1 MSKKEFIEL
10 LKNKGIILSDKQIEQ
25 FDKYFK
31 LLVEWNE
38 KMNLTAITDE
48 EGVYL
53 KHFYDS
59 ITIAFDFEFA
69 SQSIVDVGA
78 GAGFPSI
85 PLKIIYP
92 DLKVTI
98 VDSLTKRITFLN
110 RLFEALE
117 LTNCKAISARA
128 EEYAKENREKCDVVM
143 ARAVARLNILD
154 ELCLPLVKVGGYFL
168 SLKGLKADEELN
180 EAKKGIGI
188 LGGKVESVNDF
199 TLTNDNH
206 RSNIIIKKVKAT
218 PNKYPR
224 MFAKIKKTTIVGEN
238 MLEKVYK
245 QIDINKIEA
254 NENQPRKVF
263 DDEKIEEL
271 ATSIKENGLIQPIIV
286 RKYNRNYQ
294 IIAGERRFRA
304 CKLAGL
310 KTIPCVI
317 KDIDDKQ
324 VDTYAIIENIQREN
338 LSPIEEASAYKTL
351 IDTYN
356 MNQTELANK
365 VGKKQSTIA
374 NKLRLL
380 KLSDDVKYALKAKQ
394 ITERHARAMLSLDEQ
409 KQQEVLKEVLK
420 KSLNVKQTETLI
432 NKPVKA
438 KEKPKKVTT
447 KISKNFKIA
456 MNTINQAIDLIQK
469 SGIDVTS
476 ETQEADEEYVIT
488 LKVKK

>member
-1 MSKKEFIEL
+1 MTPDEFLSALTEFDIQ
-10 LKNKGIILSDKQIEQ
+10 LSDKQIKQ
-25 FDKYFK
+25 FERYFE

-38 KMNLTAITDE
+38 KINLTAITE
-48 EGVYL
+48 KNEVYL

-206 RSNIIIKKVKAT
+206 RSNIIIKKVRDT
-218 PNKYPR
+218 PAKYPR
-224 MFAKIKKTTIVGEN
+224 MFGKIKK
-238 MLEKVYK
+238 
-245 QIDINKIEA
+245 
-254 NENQPRKVF
+254 QP
-263 DDEKIEEL
+263 L
-271 ATSIKENGLIQPIIV
+271 
-286 RKYNRNYQ
+286 
-294 IIAGERRFRA
+294 
-304 CKLAGL
+304 
-310 KTIPCVI
+310 
-317 KDIDDKQ
+317 
-324 VDTYAIIENIQREN
+324 
-338 LSPIEEASAYKTL
+338 
-351 IDTYN
+351 
-356 MNQTELANK
+356 
-365 VGKKQSTIA
+365 
-374 NKLRLL
+374 
-380 KLSDDVKYALKAKQ
+380 
-394 ITERHARAMLSLDEQ
+394 
-409 KQQEVLKEVLK
+409 
-420 KSLNVKQTETLI
+420 
-432 NKPVKA
+432 
-438 KEKPKKVTT
+438 
-447 KISKNFKIA
+447 
-456 MNTINQAIDLIQK
+456 
-469 SGIDVTS
+469 
-476 ETQEADEEYVIT
+476 
-488 LKVKK
+488 

>member
-1 MSKKEFIEL
+1 MSKEEFIEL

-168 SLKGLKADEELN
+168 ALKGLKATEELE
-180 EAKKGIGI
+180 EAGKGIVL
-188 LGGKVESVNDF
+188 LGGQVEKSIDF

-206 RSNIIIKKVKAT
+206 RSNIIIKKVRDT
-218 PNKYPR
+218 PAKYPR
-224 MFAKIKKTTIVGEN
+224 MFGKIKK
-238 MLEKVYK
+238 
-245 QIDINKIEA
+245 
-254 NENQPRKVF
+254 QP
-263 DDEKIEEL
+263 L
-271 ATSIKENGLIQPIIV
+271 
-286 RKYNRNYQ
+286 
-294 IIAGERRFRA
+294 
-304 CKLAGL
+304 
-310 KTIPCVI
+310 
-317 KDIDDKQ
+317 
-324 VDTYAIIENIQREN
+324 
-338 LSPIEEASAYKTL
+338 
-351 IDTYN
+351 
-356 MNQTELANK
+356 
-365 VGKKQSTIA
+365 
-374 NKLRLL
+374 
-380 KLSDDVKYALKAKQ
+380 
-394 ITERHARAMLSLDEQ
+394 
-409 KQQEVLKEVLK
+409 
-420 KSLNVKQTETLI
+420 
-432 NKPVKA
+432 
-438 KEKPKKVTT
+438 
-447 KISKNFKIA
+447 
-456 MNTINQAIDLIQK
+456 
-469 SGIDVTS
+469 
-476 ETQEADEEYVIT
+476 
-488 LKVKK
+488 